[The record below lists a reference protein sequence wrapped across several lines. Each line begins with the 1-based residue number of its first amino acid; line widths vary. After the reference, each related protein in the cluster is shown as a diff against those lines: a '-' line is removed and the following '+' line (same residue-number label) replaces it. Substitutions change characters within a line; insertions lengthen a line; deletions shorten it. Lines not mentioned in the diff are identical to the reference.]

1 MVVDYR
7 GQLNSSESDR
17 QRAAEAGIAIV
28 SGSQLKDLKGAI
40 GRLWLTKGE

>member
-7 GQLNSSESDR
+7 GQLSQSEADR

-28 SGSQLKDLKGAI
+28 AGAQLKDLKGAI
-40 GRLWLTKGE
+40 SRIWLAKRD